1 MVQVALPESLCY
13 LQRYVRWGRLVIPPL
28 PSLAVVV
35 DVSGWN
41 YAAIGIIKLNLK
53 LASRCN

>member
-1 MVQVALPESLCY
+1 
-13 LQRYVRWGRLVIPPL
+13 L

-35 DVSGWN
+35 DVFGWN

-53 LASRCN
+53 LASRCHQDGLIQDF